1 MSEFIGGLRLSGLFY
16 EQAVRPILA
25 STFPALA
32 YSAALIGAG
41 SEVLG
46 YDTPLSTD
54 HDWGPRLVL
63 FLAEPTYDAHAPRM
77 REALSGALPRT
88 FHGYSTHFGPP
99 DREGV
104 RLRDETAGPVDHRV
118 EVHTVGGFFA
128 PRLGFDPFGE
138 VRPADWVG
146 VPAQTLLELTAG
158 AVYHDGLGELN
169 PLRARLSY
177 YPRDV
182 WLYLMAAQWRRIAQ
196 QEAFVGRAGDVG
208 DELGSALIAASLV
221 RDLMRVCFFVERR
234 YAPYSKWFGTAFA
247 RLACGPALGPLLERT
262 LRASQWRER
271 EGWLARAYAAV
282 VALHNGLGL
291 TPPVETAVSPYHARP
306 YQVIHAETVADA
318 LTDAITDPTV
328 RAFPDCGAVD
338 QLSDSTDLLGYPEVR
353 GRLRALYE

>member
-1 MSEFIGGLRLSGLFY
+1 
-16 EQAVRPILA
+16 
-25 STFPALA
+25 
-32 YSAALIGAG
+32 
-41 SEVLG
+41 
-46 YDTPLSTD
+46 
-54 HDWGPRLVL
+54 
-63 FLAEPTYDAHAPRM
+63 
-77 REALSGALPRT
+77 
-88 FHGYSTHFGPP
+88 
-99 DREGV
+99 
-104 RLRDETAGPVDHRV
+104 
-118 EVHTVGGFFA
+118 
-128 PRLGFDPFGE
+128 
-138 VRPADWVG
+138 
-146 VPAQTLLELTAG
+146 
-158 AVYHDGLGELN
+158 
-169 PLRARLSY
+169 
-177 YPRDV
+177 
-182 WLYLMAAQWRRIAQ
+182 
-196 QEAFVGRAGDVG
+196 VGRAGDVG